1 MTSCQ
6 QWTQNDEQMKLARQ
20 NTQLKKQK
28 FLKQNKIKR

>member
-1 MTSCQ
+1 MKAIQ
-6 QWTQNDEQMKLARQ
+6 EMFFDEQMKLARQ